1 MAETE
6 TQEKKRI
13 ALPITGM
20 TCVSCVAHVTQAL
33 EEVPGVT
40 SAQVN
45 LASEQAAVEY
55 DPARTSP
62 REMEKAV
69 REIGYGVGRQ
79 TALLRVT
86 GMSCA
91 SCVEKITRAV
101 GEMAGV
107 SKVVVNLASGSAP
120 VGYLPRVVGI
130 KEIKRTIQ
138 ELGYGA
144 QEALEG
150 EAALEQEKKARASE
164 IRRQLI
170 NLAI

>member
-1 MAETE
+1 MAVRE

-55 DPARTSP
+55 DPSRTSP

-86 GMSCA
+86 EMTCA

-101 GEMAGV
+101 GEMEGV
-107 SKVVVNLASGSAP
+107 SKVVVNLASGSAR
-120 VGYLPRVVGI
+120 VEYLPGVVGI
-130 KEIKRTIQ
+130 REIKRTIK

-150 EAALEQEKKARASE
+150 EAALEEEEKARAHGV
-164 IRRQLI
+164 RGQR
-170 NLAI
+170 